1 MPGRGDKKM
10 YGSLAEQVRETA
22 HTEQSK
28 EDMLFAILAGL
39 SGLHPATS
47 AIGLARS
54 YMKVCAQSG
63 LKMNPYFVQN
73 GDMGGSPKTARM
85 LAHRNLKGLGVASTG
100 LGLAALAPAISPVP
114 APFSVARHA
123 SATTSTAIHLHR
135 LSELLAAYQPFVVG
149 DEQVGDAIKW
159 LQLAIEVKLVKLA
172 FRGTETALSTTST
185 LLSFTGIGLVGK
197 IPMIMINVQ
206 LELARQGVSNKYA
219 ALCKI
224 AAMELQ
230 WAAFLEQKN
239 HAAGVPAF
247 DMTSEYRV
255 STIDQLEQRKA
266 MLGAAMTAQVRG
278 EALNARTG
286 NTGLGPATLIIKE
299 IMAKHTFQGLFC
311 SEHDYKSMI
320 NEPVGWNAI
329 AAKLMN
335 V

>member
-1 MPGRGDKKM
+1 M
-10 YGSLAEQVRETA
+10 YGFLAEQVRETA

-100 LGLAALAPAISPVP
+100 LGLGALAPAISPVP

-320 NEPVGWNAI
+320 NEPAGWNAI

>member
-1 MPGRGDKKM
+1 M
-10 YGSLAEQVRETA
+10 YGSLAEQVREKA

-100 LGLAALAPAISPVP
+100 LGLGALAPAISPVP

-135 LSELLAAYQPFVVG
+135 LSELLAAYQPFAVG

-230 WAAFLEQKN
+230 WAAFLEEKNRALEQKGHGTTMEEFN
-239 HAAGVPAF
+239 
-247 DMTSEYRV
+247 V
-255 STIDQLEQRKA
+255 STAFRTDSIEKLEQRKM
-266 MLGAAMTAQVRG
+266 MLGAAITSQVRSQ
-278 EALNARTG
+278 ALNARTG

-320 NEPVGWNAI
+320 NEPAGWNAI

>member
-1 MPGRGDKKM
+1 M

-135 LSELLAAYQPFVVG
+135 LSELLAAYQPFAVG

-266 MLGAAMTAQVRG
+266 MLGVAMTAQVRG

-320 NEPVGWNAI
+320 NEPAGWNAI

>member
-1 MPGRGDKKM
+1 M

-63 LKMNPYFVQN
+63 LKMNPYFVKN

-219 ALCKI
+219 ALCTI

-230 WAAFLEQKN
+230 WAAFLEQKGHGTTMAEFN
-239 HAAGVPAF
+239 
-247 DMTSEYRV
+247 V
-255 STIDQLEQRKA
+255 STAFRTDSIEKLEQRKM
-266 MLGAAMTAQVRG
+266 MLGAAITSQVRSQ
-278 EALNARTG
+278 ALNARTG

-320 NEPVGWNAI
+320 NEPAGWNAI

>member
-1 MPGRGDKKM
+1 M

-63 LKMNPYFVQN
+63 LKMNPYFVKN
-73 GDMGGSPKTARM
+73 GDLGGCPKTARM
-85 LAHRNLKGLGVASTG
+85 LANRNLKGFGVASTG

-123 SATTSTAIHLHR
+123 SATTSTAIHLRR
-135 LSELLAAYQPFVVG
+135 LSGLLAAYQPFAVG

-197 IPMIMINVQ
+197 IPIIMINVQ

-320 NEPVGWNAI
+320 NEPAGWNAI

>member
-1 MPGRGDKKM
+1 M

-320 NEPVGWNAI
+320 NEPAGWNAI

>member
-1 MPGRGDKKM
+1 M

-100 LGLAALAPAISPVP
+100 LGLGALAPAISPVP

-135 LSELLAAYQPFVVG
+135 LSELLAAYQPFAVG

-266 MLGAAMTAQVRG
+266 MLGATMTAQVRG

-320 NEPVGWNAI
+320 NEPAGWNAI

>member
-1 MPGRGDKKM
+1 
-10 YGSLAEQVRETA
+10 
-22 HTEQSK
+22 
-28 EDMLFAILAGL
+28 
-39 SGLHPATS
+39 
-47 AIGLARS
+47 
-54 YMKVCAQSG
+54 
-63 LKMNPYFVQN
+63 MNPYFVKN

-100 LGLAALAPAISPVP
+100 LGLGALAPAISPVP

-135 LSELLAAYQPFVVG
+135 LSELLAAYQPFAVG

-230 WAAFLEQKN
+230 WAAFLEQKGHGTTMAEFN
-239 HAAGVPAF
+239 
-247 DMTSEYRV
+247 V
-255 STIDQLEQRKA
+255 STAFRTDSIEKLEQRKM
-266 MLGAAMTAQVRG
+266 MLGAAITSQVRSQ
-278 EALNARTG
+278 ALDARTG

-320 NEPVGWNAI
+320 NEPAGWNAI

>member
-1 MPGRGDKKM
+1 M

-54 YMKVCAQSG
+54 YMRVCAQSG
-63 LKMNPYFVQN
+63 LKMNPYFVKN
-73 GDMGGSPKTARM
+73 GDVGDSPKTAKM
-85 LAHRNLKGLGVASTG
+85 LANRNLKGLGVASTG

-123 SATTSTAIHLHR
+123 SATTSTAIHLRR
-135 LSELLAAYQPFVVG
+135 LSGLLAAYQPFAVG

-299 IMAKHTFQGLFC
+299 IMAKYTFQGLFC

-320 NEPVGWNAI
+320 NEPAGWNAI

-335 V
+335 I

>member
-1 MPGRGDKKM
+1 M

-63 LKMNPYFVQN
+63 LKMNPYFVKN
-73 GDMGGSPKTARM
+73 GDLGGSPKTARM
-85 LAHRNLKGLGVASTG
+85 LANRNLKGFGVASTG

-123 SATTSTAIHLHR
+123 SATTSTAIHLRR
-135 LSELLAAYQPFVVG
+135 LSELLAAYQPFAVG

-197 IPMIMINVQ
+197 IPIIMINVQ

-320 NEPVGWNAI
+320 NEPAGWNAI

-335 V
+335 I

>member
-1 MPGRGDKKM
+1 M
-10 YGSLAEQVRETA
+10 
-22 HTEQSK
+22 
-28 EDMLFAILAGL
+28 
-39 SGLHPATS
+39 
-47 AIGLARS
+47 
-54 YMKVCAQSG
+54 
-63 LKMNPYFVQN
+63 
-73 GDMGGSPKTARM
+73 
-85 LAHRNLKGLGVASTG
+85 
-100 LGLAALAPAISPVP
+100 
-114 APFSVARHA
+114 
-123 SATTSTAIHLHR
+123 
-135 LSELLAAYQPFVVG
+135 G

-230 WAAFLEQKN
+230 WAAFLEQKGHGTTMAEFN
-239 HAAGVPAF
+239 
-247 DMTSEYRV
+247 V
-255 STIDQLEQRKA
+255 STAFRTDSIEKLEQRKM
-266 MLGAAMTAQVRG
+266 MLGAAITSQVRSQ
-278 EALNARTG
+278 ALDVRTG

-320 NEPVGWNAI
+320 NEPAGWNAI

>member
-1 MPGRGDKKM
+1 M

-47 AIGLARS
+47 AISLARS
-54 YMKVCAQSG
+54 YMKVCAKSG
-63 LKMNPYFVQN
+63 LKMNPYFVKN
-73 GDMGGSPKTARM
+73 GDLGDSPKTTRM

-100 LGLAALAPAISPVP
+100 LGLGALAPAISPVP

-135 LSELLAAYQPFVVG
+135 LSELLAAYQPFAVG

-230 WAAFLEQKN
+230 WAAFLEEKNRALEQKGHGTTMAEFN
-239 HAAGVPAF
+239 
-247 DMTSEYRV
+247 V
-255 STIDQLEQRKA
+255 STAFRTDSIEKLEQRKM
-266 MLGAAMTAQVRG
+266 MLGAAITSQVRSQ
-278 EALNARTG
+278 ALNARTG

-320 NEPVGWNAI
+320 NEPAGWNAI

>member
-1 MPGRGDKKM
+1 M

-63 LKMNPYFVQN
+63 LKMNPYFVKN
-73 GDMGGSPKTARM
+73 GDLGDSPKTTRM

-100 LGLAALAPAISPVP
+100 LGLGALAPAISPVP

-135 LSELLAAYQPFVVG
+135 LSELLAAYQPFAVG

-230 WAAFLEQKN
+230 WAAFLEQKGHGTTMAEFN
-239 HAAGVPAF
+239 
-247 DMTSEYRV
+247 V
-255 STIDQLEQRKA
+255 STAFRTDSIEKLEQRKM
-266 MLGAAMTAQVRG
+266 MLGAAITSQVRSQ
-278 EALNARTG
+278 ALNARTG

-320 NEPVGWNAI
+320 NEPAGWNAI

>member
-1 MPGRGDKKM
+1 M

-85 LAHRNLKGLGVASTG
+85 LAHLKGFGVASTG
-100 LGLAALAPAISPVP
+100 LGLGALAPAISPVP

-123 SATTSTAIHLHR
+123 SATTSTAIHLRR
-135 LSELLAAYQPFVVG
+135 LSELLAAYQPFAVG

-230 WAAFLEQKN
+230 WAAFLEQKGHGTTMAEFN
-239 HAAGVPAF
+239 
-247 DMTSEYRV
+247 V
-255 STIDQLEQRKA
+255 STAFRTDSIEKLEQRKM
-266 MLGAAMTAQVRG
+266 MLGAAITSQVRSQ
-278 EALNARTG
+278 ALDARTG

-320 NEPVGWNAI
+320 NEPAGWNAI

-335 V
+335 I

>member
-100 LGLAALAPAISPVP
+100 LGLGALAPAISPVP

>member
-1 MPGRGDKKM
+1 M
-10 YGSLAEQVRETA
+10 YGFLAEQVRETA

-206 LELARQGVSNKYA
+206 LDLARQGVSNKYA

-320 NEPVGWNAI
+320 NEPAGWNAI

>member
-1 MPGRGDKKM
+1 M

-100 LGLAALAPAISPVP
+100 LGLGALAPAISPVP

>member
-1 MPGRGDKKM
+1 M

-85 LAHRNLKGLGVASTG
+85 LANRNLKGFGVASTG
-100 LGLAALAPAISPVP
+100 LGLGALAPAISPVP

-320 NEPVGWNAI
+320 NEPAGWNAI

-335 V
+335 I

>member
-1 MPGRGDKKM
+1 M

-22 HTEQSK
+22 QTEQSK
-28 EDMLFAILAGL
+28 EDMLFAILAGM
-39 SGLHPATS
+39 SGIHPGMS
-47 AIGLARS
+47 AINLARS
-54 YMKVCAQSG
+54 YMKVCAVSG
-63 LKMNPYFVQN
+63 LKLNPYFVKDGN
-73 GDMGGSPKTARM
+73 CGPSPKTAKM
-85 LAHRNLKGLGVASTG
+85 LANRNLKGFGVASTG

-123 SATTSTAIHLHR
+123 SATTSTAIHLRR
-135 LSELLAAYQPFVVG
+135 LSGLLAAYQPFAIG

-230 WAAFLEQKN
+230 WAAFLEQKGHGTTMAEFN
-239 HAAGVPAF
+239 
-247 DMTSEYRV
+247 V
-255 STIDQLEQRKA
+255 STAFRTDSIEKLEQRKM
-266 MLGAAMTAQVRG
+266 MLGAAITSQVRSQ
-278 EALNARTG
+278 ALDARTG

-320 NEPVGWNAI
+320 NEPAGWNAI

>member
-1 MPGRGDKKM
+1 M

-85 LAHRNLKGLGVASTG
+85 LANRNWKGLGVASTG

-230 WAAFLEQKN
+230 WAAFLEQKGHGTTMAEFN
-239 HAAGVPAF
+239 
-247 DMTSEYRV
+247 V
-255 STIDQLEQRKA
+255 STAFRTDSIEKLEQRKM
-266 MLGAAMTAQVRG
+266 MLGAAITSQVRSQ
-278 EALNARTG
+278 ALNARTG

-320 NEPVGWNAI
+320 NEPAGWNAI

>member
-1 MPGRGDKKM
+1 M

-85 LAHRNLKGLGVASTG
+85 LANRNLKGFGVASTG
-100 LGLAALAPAISPVP
+100 LGLGALAPAISPVP

-123 SATTSTAIHLHR
+123 SATTSTAIHLRR
-135 LSELLAAYQPFVVG
+135 LSELLAAYQPFAVG

-320 NEPVGWNAI
+320 NEPAGWNAI

>member
-1 MPGRGDKKM
+1 M

-100 LGLAALAPAISPVP
+100 LGLGALAPAISPVP

-197 IPMIMINVQ
+197 IPMIMITVQ

-320 NEPVGWNAI
+320 NEPAGWNAI

>member
-1 MPGRGDKKM
+1 M

-73 GDMGGSPKTARM
+73 GDMGGSPKTAKM
-85 LAHRNLKGLGVASTG
+85 LANRNLKGFGVASTG
-100 LGLAALAPAISPVP
+100 LGLGALAPAISPVP

-123 SATTSTAIHLHR
+123 SATTSTAIHLRR
-135 LSELLAAYQPFVVG
+135 LSGLLAAYQPFAVG

-197 IPMIMINVQ
+197 IPIIMINVQ

-278 EALNARTG
+278 EALDARTG

-320 NEPVGWNAI
+320 NEPAGWNAI

-335 V
+335 I

>member
-1 MPGRGDKKM
+1 M

-100 LGLAALAPAISPVP
+100 LGLGALAPAISPVP

-135 LSELLAAYQPFVVG
+135 LSELLAAYQPFAVG

-230 WAAFLEQKN
+230 WAAFLEEKGR
-239 HAAGVPAF
+239 AAGVPAF

-320 NEPVGWNAI
+320 NEPAGWNAI

>member
-1 MPGRGDKKM
+1 M

-100 LGLAALAPAISPVP
+100 LGLGALAPAISPVP

-320 NEPVGWNAI
+320 NEPAGWNAI

-335 V
+335 I

>member
-1 MPGRGDKKM
+1 M
-10 YGSLAEQVRETA
+10 YGSLAEQVRDTA

-28 EDMLFAILAGL
+28 EDMLFAILAGMT
-39 SGLHPATS
+39 GIHPGMS
-47 AIGLARS
+47 AINLARS
-54 YMKVCAQSG
+54 YMKVCAVSG
-63 LKMNPYFVQN
+63 LKLNPYFVKDGN
-73 GDMGGSPKTARM
+73 SGASPKTVRM
-85 LAHRNLKGLGVASTG
+85 LANRNLKGLGVTSTS

-123 SATTSTAIHLHR
+123 SATTSTAIHLRR
-135 LSELLAAYQPFVVG
+135 LSGLLAAYQPFAVG

-230 WAAFLEQKN
+230 WAAFLEQTGHGTTMAEFN
-239 HAAGVPAF
+239 
-247 DMTSEYRV
+247 V
-255 STIDQLEQRKA
+255 STAFRMDSIEKLEQRKM
-266 MLGAAMTAQVRG
+266 MLGAAITSQVRSQ
-278 EALNARTG
+278 ALDARTG

-320 NEPVGWNAI
+320 NEPAGWNAI

-335 V
+335 I

>member
-1 MPGRGDKKM
+1 M

-39 SGLHPATS
+39 SGLHPGTS
-47 AIGLARS
+47 AISLARS

-63 LKMNPYFVQN
+63 LKMNPYFVKS
-73 GDMGGSPKTARM
+73 GDLGDSPKTAKM
-85 LAHRNLKGLGVASTG
+85 LANRNWKGLGVASTG

-123 SATTSTAIHLHR
+123 SATTSTAIHLRR
-135 LSELLAAYQPFVVG
+135 LSGLLAAYQPFAVG

-278 EALNARTG
+278 EALDARTG

-320 NEPVGWNAI
+320 NEPAGWNAI

-335 V
+335 I

>member
-1 MPGRGDKKM
+1 M

-100 LGLAALAPAISPVP
+100 LGLGALAPAISPVP

-320 NEPVGWNAI
+320 NEPAGWNAI

>member
-1 MPGRGDKKM
+1 M

-100 LGLAALAPAISPVP
+100 LGLGALAPAISPVP

-135 LSELLAAYQPFVVG
+135 LSELLAAYQPFAVG

-320 NEPVGWNAI
+320 NEPAGWNAI

>member
-1 MPGRGDKKM
+1 M
-10 YGSLAEQVRETA
+10 YRSLAEQVRETA

-63 LKMNPYFVQN
+63 LKMNPHFVQN
-73 GDMGGSPKTARM
+73 GELGGSPKTARM

-100 LGLAALAPAISPVP
+100 LGLGALAPAISPVP

-230 WAAFLEQKN
+230 WAAFLEQKGHGTTMAEFN
-239 HAAGVPAF
+239 
-247 DMTSEYRV
+247 V
-255 STIDQLEQRKA
+255 STAFRTDSIEKLEQRKM
-266 MLGAAMTAQVRG
+266 MLGAAITSQVRSQ
-278 EALNARTG
+278 ALDARTG

-320 NEPVGWNAI
+320 NEPAGWNAI

>member
-1 MPGRGDKKM
+1 
-10 YGSLAEQVRETA
+10 
-22 HTEQSK
+22 
-28 EDMLFAILAGL
+28 
-39 SGLHPATS
+39 
-47 AIGLARS
+47 S
-54 YMKVCAQSG
+54 YMKVCAKSG
-63 LKMNPYFVQN
+63 LKMNPYFVKN
-73 GDMGGSPKTARM
+73 GDCGPSPKTARM
-85 LAHRNLKGLGVASTG
+85 LANRNIKGFGVASTG
-100 LGLAALAPAISPVP
+100 LGLGALAPAISPVP

-123 SATTSTAIHLHR
+123 SATTSTAIHLRR
-135 LSELLAAYQPFVVG
+135 LSELLAAYQPFAVG

-230 WAAFLEQKN
+230 WAAFLEQKGHGTTMAEFN
-239 HAAGVPAF
+239 
-247 DMTSEYRV
+247 V
-255 STIDQLEQRKA
+255 STAFRTDSIEKLEQRKM
-266 MLGAAMTAQVRG
+266 MLGAAITSQVRSQ
-278 EALNARTG
+278 ALDARTG

-320 NEPVGWNAI
+320 NEPAGWNAI

>member
-1 MPGRGDKKM
+1 M
-10 YGSLAEQVRETA
+10 YGSLAEQERETA

-100 LGLAALAPAISPVP
+100 LGLGALAPAISPVP

-135 LSELLAAYQPFVVG
+135 LSELLAAYQPFAVG

-230 WAAFLEQKN
+230 WAAFLEQKGHGTTMAEFN
-239 HAAGVPAF
+239 
-247 DMTSEYRV
+247 V
-255 STIDQLEQRKA
+255 STAFRTDSIEKLEQRKM
-266 MLGAAMTAQVRG
+266 MLGAAITSQVRSQ
-278 EALNARTG
+278 ALDARTG

-320 NEPVGWNAI
+320 NEPAGWNAI

>member
-1 MPGRGDKKM
+1 M

-47 AIGLARS
+47 AISLARS
-54 YMKVCAQSG
+54 YMKVCAKSG
-63 LKMNPYFVQN
+63 LKMNPYFVKN
-73 GDMGGSPKTARM
+73 GDLGDSPKTTRM

-100 LGLAALAPAISPVP
+100 LGLGALAPAISPVP

-123 SATTSTAIHLHR
+123 SATTSTAIHLRR
-135 LSELLAAYQPFVVG
+135 LSGLLAAYQPFAVG

-320 NEPVGWNAI
+320 NEPAGWNAI